1 MAPRSELNENDFF
14 KSRLS
19 YIMSFPGIP
28 VVGSLQTQ
36 LPVLTAIGMD
46 SGSLF
51 RRPIRCRLIQR
62 PPRFTLQSAE
72 RKEDAQY

>member
-1 MAPRSELNENDFF
+1 MIL
-14 KSRLS
+14 
-19 YIMSFPGIP
+19 PGIP

-36 LPVLTAIGMD
+36 LPVLTAIGMH

-51 RRPIRCRLIQR
+51 RRPISCCLIQR